1 MTWDIPFGKEATFN
15 LCIFCRENASSS
27 RSIERIIPES
37 LGNIEHVLPAG
48 IVCDR
53 CNNYFARKIEGPL
66 LESAY
71 FRHLRSQ
78 MSIANKRGRI
88 PSMRGMLPHLGMGV
102 DVWVDRESIAVQP
115 LDPSRRGE
123 FEQSLLAGQ
132 SGRLVLP
139 VSNPDDVDRKL
150 MSRFL
155 LKAAMEALALR
166 TMEVEGWRKELLDME
181 ALDPLRRYVRV
192 GDQPLNWNY
201 LRRSLY
207 PHDALFREDAEI
219 YEVLHE
225 FDFVYTEDKR
235 LFFFIAIFGEE
246 YGIDV
251 SDPDP
256 EALGRYQSKIEG
268 RSPLYK

>member
-1 MTWDIPFGKEATFN
+1 METTFD
-15 LCIFCRENASSS
+15 LCIFCRENAYSS
-27 RSIERIIPES
+27 RSVEHIIPES
-37 LGNIEHVLPAG
+37 LGNLDHVLPVG

-66 LESAY
+66 LENAY

-78 MSIANKRGRI
+78 MSIENKRGRV

-102 DVWVDRESIAVQP
+102 DLWMDRESIAVEP
-115 LDPSRRGE
+115 LDPSRRGD
-123 FEQSLLAGQ
+123 FERSLLAGQ
-132 SGRLVLP
+132 SGNLILP

-166 TMEVEGWRKELLDME
+166 AMKVEGWRKELLGME
-181 ALDPLRRYVRV
+181 ALDPLRRYVRI
-192 GDQPLNWNY
+192 GDQPLSWNY
-201 LRRSLY
+201 SRRPLY
-207 PHDALFREDAEI
+207 PHYALFRENSQI

-225 FDFVYTEDKR
+225 FDLVYTEDKR

-246 YGIDV
+246 YGIDM
-251 SDPDP
+251 SDPDS
-256 EALGRYQSKIEG
+256 EALSRHLNKIKG
-268 RSPLYK
+268 RSPLYP

>member
-1 MTWDIPFGKEATFN
+1 LEKETIFN

-27 RSIERIIPES
+27 RSIEHIIPES
-37 LGNIEHVLPAG
+37 LGNIERVLPAG

-66 LESAY
+66 LDSTY
-71 FRHLRSQ
+71 FRRLRSQ

-88 PSMRGMLPHLGMGV
+88 PPMRGMLPHLEMGV
-102 DVWVDRESIAVQP
+102 DVWMDRESIAVEP
-115 LDPSRRGE
+115 LDPGRRGD
-123 FEQSLLAGQ
+123 FERSLLAGQ

-139 VSNPDDVDRKL
+139 VSNPDDVDREL

-166 TMEVEGWRKELLDME
+166 TMEVEGWRKELLNME
-181 ALDPLRRYVRV
+181 ALDPLRRYVRI
-192 GDQPLNWNY
+192 GDQPHNWNY

-207 PHDALFREDAEI
+207 PHDALFREDSEI

-246 YGIDV
+246 YGIDM
-251 SDPDP
+251 SDPDS
-256 EALGRYQSKIEG
+256 EALGQYLNKMEE
-268 RSPLYK
+268 RSPLYQ